1 MKTIELLRKLVRE
14 ELGRNLQT
22 PPAIDRMMDW
32 RRLPGV
38 EVTIAPDPVA
48 GIWNVTIID
57 TERGHRLPTRAFKQE
72 SEAIHYGKMTAYSI
86 YGNREQLATSVEK
99 GPSWF

>member
-1 MKTIELLRKLVRE
+1 MKTIDILRRLVRE

-32 RRLPGV
+32 RRLPGI

-48 GIWNVTIID
+48 GIWHVTIID
-57 TERGHRLPTRAFKQE
+57 TETGHRLPTRAFKQE

-86 YGNREQLATSVEK
+86 YGRRDQEIASEK